1 MLMIPFFLF
10 IKNVLFMFTVLARVK
25 LSFTDT
31 VIRFEH
37 LPKDTITGI
46 GLQIHIRRQV
56 YSAQLVIMKGNCYSE
71 PA

>member
-1 MLMIPFFLF
+1 
-10 IKNVLFMFTVLARVK
+10 MFTVLARVK

-46 GLQIHIRRQV
+46 GLQIHIRRYMEV
-56 YSAQLVIMKGNCYSE
+56 NISATL
-71 PA
+71 